1 MNTDRFKFRAWCEKF
16 KVYAPITGEFSIPGE
31 PYNIAFDPVHIS
43 ADGRLYAVNA
53 YDGEELCQVDD
64 VTEYYTIEQCTGLK
78 DKNGKLIYEG
88 DIVCYDDTP
97 YNGYATKKTGVVVY
111 RKAGFC
117 YKYSDC
123 CGGLY
128 QPLVPSDDF
137 WQRKTEIIGNVH
149 EIEVTK

>member
-1 MNTDRFKFRAWCEKF
+1 MENSRFKFRVWDKGNKTYLDEDCLWLRSDG
-16 KVYAPITGEFSIPGE
+16 YAYEGQYQLS
-31 PYNIAFDPVHIS
+31 
-43 ADGRLYAVNA
+43 
-53 YDGEELCQVDD
+53 
-64 VTEYYTIEQCTGLK
+64 TIDFIVERCTGLK

-111 RKAGFC
+111 RKAEFC

-137 WQRKTEIIGNVH
+137 WQRKTEISGNVH
-149 EIEVTK
+149 EMELEQ

>member
-1 MNTDRFKFRAWCEKF
+1 MNDRFKFRVWDKAEQQYNGNVF
-16 KVYAPITGEFSIPGE
+16 HLSISGELQRLSIAGGGFLE
-31 PYNIAFDPVHIS
+31 TDPNRFV
-43 ADGRLYAVNA
+43 
-53 YDGEELCQVDD
+53 
-64 VTEYYTIEQCTGLK
+64 IEQCTGLK

-97 YNGYATKKTGVVVY
+97 YNGYATKKTGVIVY
-111 RKAGFC
+111 RKAEFC

-123 CGGLY
+123 LGGLY

-149 EIEVTK
+149 EMEVAE